1 MKRLDP
7 KQRALKELLEKF
19 AGGNLSITQETADEL
34 AAKGTPTANLPITK
48 IEDDNNVVL
57 GCAFWHQHAFPD
69 DRRALCERC
78 GADICYRPHAAKA
91 KHKVCMN
98 CLPDLVAELEAEEK
112 AKEAADA
119 QIAAAGETSPES
131 GAKSTEPAS

>member
-34 AAKGTPTANLPITK
+34 AAKGTPTGNLPITR

-57 GCAFWHQHAFPD
+57 GCAFWHQHAFHD

-91 KHKVCMN
+91 KHKVCMK
-98 CLPDLVAELEAEEK
+98 CLPDLVAELEAQ
-112 AKEAADA
+112 EAAEA
-119 QIAAAGETSPES
+119 QAAAESQTGEPKPSS
-131 GAKSTEPAS
+131 DSDPAAS

>member
-1 MKRLDP
+1 MKRMDP
-7 KQRALKELLEKF
+7 KQKALKELLEKF

-34 AAKGTPTANLPITK
+34 AAKGTPATDLPITT

-57 GCAFWHQHAFPD
+57 GCAFWHQHAFVD

-98 CLPDLVAELEAEEK
+98 CLPELVVELEAEEK
-112 AKEAADA
+112 AKEGQSNIDE
-119 QIAAAGETSPES
+119 QDKQDEQ
-131 GAKSTEPAS
+131 KSS

>member
-1 MKRLDP
+1 MDP
-7 KQRALKELLEKF
+7 KERALQELLEKF
-19 AGGNLSITQETADEL
+19 AGGNLSITKETADEL
-34 AAKGTPTANLPITK
+34 AAKGTPTANLPITT
-48 IEDDNNVVL
+48 IADDNNVVL
-57 GCAFWHQHAFPD
+57 GCALWLQHAFYD

-112 AKEAADA
+112 AKEA
-119 QIAAAGETSPES
+119 S
-131 GAKSTEPAS
+131 GAKSNMDEQDGRTSS

>member
-1 MKRLDP
+1 MDP

-91 KHKVCMN
+91 KMKVCMN
-98 CLPDLVAELEAEEK
+98 CLPDVVRESEEK
-112 AKEAADA
+112 ELAEKEAAA
-119 QIAAAGETSPES
+119 KAAAENAENK
-131 GAKSTEPAS
+131 AEE